1 MLIWL
6 LSLKYAKE
14 QMYPLTHCGTEEG
27 HLGLTSG
34 KQAFINSFDTWVVA
48 RVPLPNYPTVDPLE
62 RIQICR

>member
-1 MLIWL
+1 
-6 LSLKYAKE
+6 
-14 QMYPLTHCGTEEG
+14 MYPLTHCGTEEG